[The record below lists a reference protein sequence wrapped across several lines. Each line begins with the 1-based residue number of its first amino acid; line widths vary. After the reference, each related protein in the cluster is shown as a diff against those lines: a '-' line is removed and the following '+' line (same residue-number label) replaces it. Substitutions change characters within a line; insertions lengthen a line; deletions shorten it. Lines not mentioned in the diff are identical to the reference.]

1 MEFSNFPDITGFQ
14 VEVYGLELGDKIV
27 REKLKV
33 IRWVVS
39 RVEIVRLLMKMLR
52 RRVLRTFLV
61 RRSVLC
67 RGYY

>member
-1 MEFSNFPDITGFQ
+1 MEFTNFPDIADFQ

-52 RRVLRTFLV
+52 RRGLKDIPDEEECVM
-61 RRSVLC
+61 
-67 RGYY
+67 